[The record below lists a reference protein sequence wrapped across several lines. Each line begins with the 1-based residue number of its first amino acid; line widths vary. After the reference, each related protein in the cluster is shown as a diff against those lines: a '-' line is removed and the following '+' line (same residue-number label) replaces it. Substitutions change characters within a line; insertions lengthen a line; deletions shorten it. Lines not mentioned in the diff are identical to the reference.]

1 MHPQK
6 FNRVC
11 YIAKINDHE
20 FKGGMEKEITT
31 WVTNACKNESND
43 GEVAEYGG
51 YAIVL
56 GQWIVHLFEGE
67 Y

>member
-1 MHPQK
+1 MNPQK

-20 FKGGMEKEITT
+20 FKGDMEKEITT

-56 GQWIVHLFEGE
+56 G
-67 Y
+67 